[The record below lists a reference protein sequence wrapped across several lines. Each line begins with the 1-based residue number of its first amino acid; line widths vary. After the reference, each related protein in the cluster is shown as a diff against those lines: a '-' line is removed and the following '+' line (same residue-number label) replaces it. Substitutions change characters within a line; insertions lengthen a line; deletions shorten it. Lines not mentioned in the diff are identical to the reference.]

1 MAETVPCSLF
11 PVTSPHRQLIQ
22 QPLLTYC
29 DSVKLDLDYAPSKIK
44 NEMSNPSILCLGE
57 VLFDCLAD
65 QLGLKLEEVQSWT
78 PYPGGAPANVACA
91 LVKLGTSAGFIG
103 AVGEDEPGNALIKLL
118 EDLGVDTTGVQGH
131 STAPTRQ
138 VYVVR
143 DLAGDRTFA
152 GFGKYDT
159 SEFADTRLESAKLPT
174 ALFNEADFLVVGT
187 LELAYPESEKAVL
200 QALELAEQYDLKIIL
215 DVNWR
220 PVFWQDEKTARTKI
234 LSLVRRCDFLKLTKE
249 EAQWLFNTTDP
260 GAITYR
266 LNSLEGVLVTDGE
279 HGCAYCLG
287 ENEGKMPAFSMSV
300 VDTTGAGDSFLAG
313 FIHQLQQVGIHGLK
327 DAETAKR
334 IVTYASAVGALTTIK
349 PGAIASQPTAAEVDA
364 FLASHQLV

>member
-159 SEFADTRLESAKLPT
+159 SEFADTRLEAAKLPT

-234 LSLVRRCDFLKLTKE
+234 LSLVKRCDFLKLTKE

-287 ENEGKMPAFSMSV
+287 ENEGKMPAFSISV

-313 FIHQLQQVGIHGLK
+313 FIHQLQQVGIHGLR

-364 FLASHQLV
+364 FLASHQL

>member
-1 MAETVPCSLF
+1 
-11 PVTSPHRQLIQ
+11 
-22 QPLLTYC
+22 
-29 DSVKLDLDYAPSKIK
+29 
-44 NEMSNPSILCLGE
+44 MSNPSILCLGE

-159 SEFADTRLESAKLPT
+159 SEFADTRLEAAKLPT

-234 LSLVRRCDFLKLTKE
+234 LSLVKRCDFLKLTKE

-287 ENEGKMPAFSMSV
+287 ENEGKMPAFSISV

-327 DAETAKR
+327 DADTAKR

-364 FLASHQLV
+364 FLASHQL